1 MKVEILFPEV
11 GNLCGDLMNIRYLR
25 QCCPELEVVETDLK
39 SRPAFLEGGVD
50 LVYMGSATEKGLE
63 LMVKAL
69 TPYREELADRV
80 DGGQRML
87 VTGNALDALG
97 EYVQSDQGLRFD
109 GLGLLPT
116 HAEYQMMNRHN
127 SFFLGTYGT
136 GMEIVGFK
144 SLFGHT
150 YPDDELAN
158 PLFRVERGVGRHPG
172 AFAEGFLRG
181 GLMATYLIGPL
192 LPLNPPFTR
201 YLLEQMGAKDVHLA
215 FEDTAMKAYRARVEE
230 FRDEKRGYQY

>member
-87 VTGNALDALG
+87 VAGNALDALG

-150 YPDDELAN
+150 YGADD
-158 PLFRVERGVGRHPG
+158 PGTGLFKVVRGVGRRPG
-172 AFAEGFLRG
+172 SLVEGFRRG
-181 GLMATYLIGPL
+181 GLMATYLTGPL
-192 LPLNPPFTR
+192 LVLNPPFTKQ
-201 YLLEQMGAKDVHLA
+201 LLRELGAEDTLA
-215 FEDTAMKAYRARVEE
+215 FEEAAMEAYEARLAE
-230 FRDEKRGYQY
+230 FRDEKRSYLY

>member
-1 MKVEILFPEV
+1 M
-11 GNLCGDLMNIRYLR
+11 
-25 QCCPELEVVETDLK
+25 
-39 SRPAFLEGGVD
+39 D

-69 TPYREELADRV
+69 TPYREELAARV

-150 YPDDELAN
+150 YGADD
-158 PLFRVERGVGRHPG
+158 PGTGLFKVVRGVGRRPG
-172 AFAEGFLRG
+172 SLVEGFRRG
-181 GLMATYLIGPL
+181 GLMATYLTGPL
-192 LPLNPPFTR
+192 LVLNPPFTKQ
-201 YLLEQMGAKDVHLA
+201 LLRELGAEGTLA
-215 FEDTAMKAYRARVEE
+215 FEEAAMEAYEARLAE
-230 FRDEKRGYQY
+230 FRDEKRSYLY

>member
-11 GNLCGDLMNIRYLR
+11 GNLCGDLMNIRYLH
-25 QCCPELEVVETDLK
+25 QCCPELEVLETDLK

-69 TPYREELADRV
+69 TPYREELAARV
-80 DGGQRML
+80 DGGQ
-87 VTGNALDALG
+87 
-97 EYVQSDQGLRFD
+97 RFD

-150 YPDDELAN
+150 YGADD
-158 PLFRVERGVGRHPG
+158 PGTGLFKVVRGVGRRPG
-172 AFAEGFLRG
+172 SLVEGFRRG
-181 GLMATYLIGPL
+181 GLMATYLTGPL
-192 LPLNPPFTR
+192 LVLNPPFTKQ
-201 YLLEQMGAKDVHLA
+201 LLRDLGAEDTLA
-215 FEDTAMKAYRARVEE
+215 FEEAAMEAYEARLAE
-230 FRDEKRGYQY
+230 FRDEKRSYLY

>member
-1 MKVEILFPEV
+1 M
-11 GNLCGDLMNIRYLR
+11 
-25 QCCPELEVVETDLK
+25 
-39 SRPAFLEGGVD
+39 
-50 LVYMGSATEKGLE
+50 
-63 LMVKAL
+63 
-69 TPYREELADRV
+69 

-150 YPDDELAN
+150 YGADD
-158 PLFRVERGVGRHPG
+158 PGTGLFKVVRGVGRRPG
-172 AFAEGFLRG
+172 SLVEGFRRG
-181 GLMATYLIGPL
+181 GLMATYLTGPL
-192 LPLNPPFTR
+192 LVLNPPFTKQ
-201 YLLEQMGAKDVHLA
+201 LLQELGAEDTLA
-215 FEDTAMKAYRARVEE
+215 FEEAAMEAYEARLAE
-230 FRDEKRGYQY
+230 FRDEKRSYLY

>member
-69 TPYREELADRV
+69 TPYREELAARV

-150 YPDDELAN
+150 Y
-158 PLFRVERGVGRHPG
+158 G
-172 AFAEGFLRG
+172 ARRSRARIFSRWFVAWGGGPALWWRASAGG
-181 GLMATYLIGPL
+181 GLMATYLTGPL
-192 LPLNPPFTR
+192 LVLNPPFTKQ
-201 YLLEQMGAKDVHLA
+201 LLRELGAEDTLA
-215 FEDTAMKAYRARVEE
+215 FEEAAMEAYEARLAE
-230 FRDEKRGYQY
+230 FRDEKRSYLY

>member
-11 GNLCGDLMNIRYLR
+11 GNLCGDLMNIRYLH

-69 TPYREELADRV
+69 TPYREELAARV

-150 YPDDELAN
+150 YGADD
-158 PLFRVERGVGRHPG
+158 PGTGLFKVVRGVGRRPG
-172 AFAEGFLRG
+172 SGGGLPPGRPDGHLSHGAAAGAEYPLYQAAAAGAGGRGYAGLRG
-181 GLMATYLIGPL
+181 GRHGGL
-192 LPLNPPFTR
+192 
-201 YLLEQMGAKDVHLA
+201 
-215 FEDTAMKAYRARVEE
+215 
-230 FRDEKRGYQY
+230 